1 MVVCGSIAQDDPNK
15 KKPGRG
21 QEIRL
26 YHMEL
31 HFLFLTGDTNN
42 DLVVNI
48 TIINPN
54 NASVECFF
62 LQAGY
67 TCTIVYGTD
76 PSYTNPIY
84 SDSSST
90 QNETATITLS
100 QRLRR
105 DTTYYYIVTA
115 ESKYQCVRVRG
126 SFKASKYMIFGSKVK
141 IGNPWSTAGI

>member
-1 MVVCGSIAQDDPNK
+1 
-15 KKPGRG
+15 
-21 QEIRL
+21 
-26 YHMEL
+26 MEL

-76 PSYTNPIY
+76 PPYTNLIY

-90 QNETATITLS
+90 QNKTATITLS
-100 QRLRR
+100 ERIRR
-105 DTTYYYIVTA
+105 DTTYYYIVSA
-115 ESKYQCVRVRG
+115 ESKYQCVRV
-126 SFKASKYMIFGSKVK
+126 FGRFRIGKVHE
-141 IGNPWSTAGI
+141 P